1 MSHTD
6 STLPQ
11 TGAQAVGE
19 AFAAWRAQAARIG
32 GRDTMLHFRD
42 SRDGSID
49 LTGAHPSGLAQLLAG
64 RATRLSSLLRD
75 PEHLADARRRARA
88 IRSKADQ
95 LSRERGIATAYL
107 AIGFASWSR
116 EGATGREEF
125 GAPVLL
131 RHVTLVPRGSS
142 IDDYEIRLDD
152 EVRVNP
158 ALVDYLHREHEV
170 TVDVDEWADSTR
182 VGHGFDPAPAYD
194 RLRAVTRSVP
204 GMLVNERLVVST
216 FANIADPYS
225 TEELPEAHPLLR
237 ALAGDAEARAGL
249 SGDAPDPAPRE
260 LRDRAPHEE
269 FLAID
274 VDGDQ
279 QAVVDA
285 AMAGESVVVDTPP
298 GTGATQLATALATTL
313 SHTGRSVLYVA
324 QDAADLD
331 EFRRRMASTGLEDF
345 AVDGRGDREQL
356 RRSLITLITSAE
368 RSPKPELSGLVE
380 TLSEHRTALT
390 EHIESLHRI
399 REPWGVSAY
408 EVMQRLAALTSVRPG
423 PSTSV
428 RFSRELLDLDDAR
441 RSELRDSLLTLS
453 DRGAFTL
460 DVADT
465 VWFGARFES
474 DDEAERARSL
484 AEAARALIPAFS
496 EAALPVLRKS
506 GLNPERTV
514 GAWGRSLELL
524 QEMRATLDV
533 FSPEVFE
540 HSLSDLL
547 AATGTAEYR
556 AQVGREMGML
566 ERNRLKKAAKEF
578 LRPGA
583 SAPDLHAGLLAASAQ
598 RQELRELAGAD
609 IRPKVPR
616 GVPEAVAEYRALSAE
631 LGALSPYL
639 EDTPDGGALEEMLV
653 EELEARLE
661 ALAEDRASLRDLP
674 ERTRL
679 DDELRDAGLGDLLD
693 DLRARRV
700 PHELVGLEFD
710 LAHWATVL
718 QDLAGADALIG
729 AHDGDVLSR
738 IAAEYRL
745 ADRQYVAAGASRLRY
760 SHSKRWRAAIGEHR
774 DQAQELRTAL
784 KSPHLDLRRLSAA
797 APDVLSTL
805 APVWA
810 ASPFRVPELFAE
822 GPRFDTVILADAGRL
837 TTAEALP
844 ALARARQVVAMGD
857 ERLLEPRDFS
867 VAVDR
872 RPLSPPKERPRSVL
886 SELSEFL
893 PVHRLHT
900 SYRVSPLELVELA
913 NRHFYD
919 SSIRTVPTALT
930 GEGTGLE
937 FAYVQDA
944 LGTPDNV
951 TGQVESLDVEVD
963 RVVDLV
969 IRHAR
974 TRARQSLGVVTLTP
988 WHAQRVATAIQKAIR
1003 QYPYVASF
1011 FENPGR
1017 EPFIVTDVQQVHGM
1031 VRDVVIFSLGYGR
1044 TRQGRVIH
1052 SFGELSKPGGERYLA
1067 AALTRARRRLT
1078 LVSAFEAED
1087 FDRAR
1092 LSDGA
1097 ALLPDILAEVASGG
1111 EPTARASGAVTGT
1124 NAAADGGRTDPSRL
1138 ATEPFEE
1145 LGDPI
1150 VADLAERLSRKGVMA
1165 HLDYQG
1171 IDLAIAN
1178 SADDLHGMVV
1188 AVETDGPAYA
1198 ATESIRQ
1205 RERLRSEQ
1213 LARRG
1218 WRSVRVWTTDAFV
1231 DPQQQAGRLFD
1242 AWRETVEEL
1251 SPQALLN
1258 AARAAAVVVDRQG
1271 SRPRVASGLP
1281 MHMYTDDQLVAML
1294 EWIQS
1299 DGVARG
1305 DGELKEQL
1313 RAALAQKNRL
1323 GRTESALENAVRAY
1337 RRQVAEL
1344 KRADAEARESSE
1356 GGGGAPGQGGAHR
1369 AEGTP
1374 RTGADEPRTGAA
1386 SDAGSPS
1393 STQAGAEDA
1402 DGDAAGG
1409 RGLGRSG
1416 SAAETGAAGPAG
1428 ASRRGAS
1435 RRTRSEELRRDENG
1449 ELVGPPA
1456 DSVLPPYDTNSL
1468 RHAELRDAGLRPVVD
1483 ELSDETLDRA
1493 TKAQVPAD
1501 RDAEAG
1507 SRETGSGDGS
1517 LGRENRATASDDRV
1531 QGETSAGETAPTAS
1545 RTGEGAGEAASAGA
1559 SGVTGTTGATGASGT
1574 TGAAAGAEADDA
1586 ESAEGAARTTDA
1598 AGTDRSE
1605 TTGAAGRTEGTE
1617 TQLEA
1622 PGAGV
1627 ASAEAEA
1634 EDGSQGRGSAEAHPG
1649 ASGADGSRTED

>member
-1 MSHTD
+1 MSHSD

-11 TGAQAVGE
+11 AGARAVGE
-19 AFAAWRAQAARIG
+19 AFAAWQAQAARIG

-75 PEHLADARRRARA
+75 PEHLADARRRARS

-95 LSRERGIATAYL
+95 LSRERGLTTAHL

-116 EGATGREEF
+116 EGETGREEF
-125 GAPVLL
+125 GAPVVL

-142 IDDYEIRLDD
+142 VDDYEIRLGS
-152 EVRVNP
+152 EVHINP
-158 ALVDYLHREHEV
+158 ALVDYLHREHDVEI
-170 TVDVDEWADSTR
+170 DVDEWADSTR
-182 VGHGFDPAPAYD
+182 AGHGFDPAPVFE
-194 RLRAVTRSVP
+194 RLRAVTRAVP

-216 FANIADPYS
+216 FANIADPYT

-237 ALAGDAEARAGL
+237 ALAGDAEARVGFGGSEATGTSAAPTGNRASHEPDAHDGSPRREAFGAGDGETPDAEATDVEATDAEARNAEATTEAEAA
-249 SGDAPDPAPRE
+249 SGTGPSSGEPAPAEDGEIPESAPRTRAASVGTRRSRAAARR
-260 LRDRAPHEE
+260 LRATGPLPLTDRAPHEE

-285 AMAGESVVVDTPP
+285 ALDGQSLVVDTPP
-298 GTGATQLATALATTL
+298 GTGATQLAVALATTL
-313 SHTGRSVLYVA
+313 SHAGRSVLYVA

-331 EFRRRMASTGLEDF
+331 EFGRRMEAAGLTDF
-345 AVDGRGDREQL
+345 TVDGRGDREEL
-356 RRSLITLITSAE
+356 RRALIKLITSAE
-368 RSPKPELSGLVE
+368 RSPKPELTGLVE
-380 TLSEHRTALT
+380 TLTEHRTALS

-428 RFSRELLDLDDAR
+428 RFGREVLELTDAERSGLR
-441 RSELRDSLLTLS
+441 RTLLTLS

-465 VWFGARFES
+465 VWFGARFETNE
-474 DDEAERARSL
+474 EAERARSL
-484 AEAARALIPAFS
+484 AERARELVPAFS
-496 EAALPVLRKS
+496 QAALPVLRKS

-533 FSPEVFE
+533 FGPEVFE
-540 HSLSDLL
+540 HSLADLI
-547 AATGTAEYR
+547 AATGTSEYR
-556 AQVGREMGML
+556 AQHGREMGLL
-566 ERNRLKKAAKEF
+566 ERNRLRKAAKEF

-583 SAPDLHAGLLAASAQ
+583 SAPDMHAGLLAAAEQ
-598 RQELRELAGAD
+598 RRELRELAGAD

-616 GVPEAVAEYRALSAE
+616 GVPEAVAEYRALSAA
-631 LGALSPYL
+631 LAALSPYL
-639 EDTPDGGALEEMLV
+639 EDTPDGGDLEGMLV
-653 EELEARLE
+653 EELEARLD
-661 ALAEDRASLRDLP
+661 ALAEDRLSLRDLP

-679 DDELRDAGLGDLLD
+679 DDELRDAGLGELLD

-729 AHDGDVLSR
+729 AHDGDVLNR

-760 SHSKRWRAAIGEHR
+760 SHAKRWKAVIGEHR
-774 DQAQELRTAL
+774 NQAQELRQEL
-784 KSPHLDLRRLSAA
+784 RSPHLDVRRLSTR
-797 APDVLSTL
+797 APEILSTL

-857 ERLLEPRDFS
+857 ERLLEPREFS

-872 RPLSPPKERPRSVL
+872 RPRGPRKERARSVFA
-886 SELSEFL
+886 ELSEFL
-893 PVHRLHT
+893 PARRLHT

-919 SSIRTVPTALT
+919 SSICIVPTALT

-937 FAYVQDA
+937 FAYVPDA

-974 TRARQSLGVVTLTP
+974 TRSRQSLGVVTLTP
-988 WHAQRVATAIQKAIR
+988 WHAQRVAAAIQKAIR

-1011 FENPGR
+1011 FESPGR
-1017 EPFIVTDVQQVHGM
+1017 EPFIVTDVTQVHGM
-1031 VRDVVIFSLGYGR
+1031 VRDAVILSLGYGR

-1052 SFGELSKPGGERYLA
+1052 SFGVLSEPGGERCLA

-1078 LVSAFEAED
+1078 VVSAFEAED
-1087 FDRAR
+1087 FDPAR
-1092 LSDGA
+1092 LSGGA
-1097 ALLPDILAEVASGG
+1097 RLLPDILAEVASGG
-1111 EPTARASGAVTGT
+1111 EPTARDSGAVTGT
-1124 NAAADGGRTDPSRL
+1124 NARADGGRTDPSRI

-1198 ATESIRQ
+1198 GTRSIRQ

-1305 DGELKEQL
+1305 DAELKEQL
-1313 RAALAQKNRL
+1313 RAALAQKNRR
-1323 GRTESALENAVRAY
+1323 GRTESALEGAVRAY
-1337 RRQVAEL
+1337 RRQLAEL
-1344 KRADAEARESSE
+1344 KHGGEAGAEGGAGSGRGAPAAEAAEARDSS
-1356 GGGGAPGQGGAHR
+1356 
-1369 AEGTP
+1369 AEG
-1374 RTGADEPRTGAA
+1374 
-1386 SDAGSPS
+1386 
-1393 STQAGAEDA
+1393 
-1402 DGDAAGG
+1402 
-1409 RGLGRSG
+1409 L
-1416 SAAETGAAGPAG
+1416 GAAGPPVSEGPHDSPGRARG
-1428 ASRRGAS
+1428 EEHSEDGDSAASSRRLARARRGAA
-1435 RRTRSEELRRDENG
+1435 EAEYPRDEDG

-1456 DSVLPPYDTNSL
+1456 DSVLPPYDTDSL
-1468 RHAELRDAGLRPVVD
+1468 RHAELRDAGLRPVMD
-1483 ELSDETLDRA
+1483 EMSEETLARA
-1493 TKAQVPAD
+1493 TQAQQPDALSAED
-1501 RDAEAG
+1501 REAG
-1507 SRETGSGDGS
+1507 AGGEERPGEVESADGESAEDGGPHEEGGSDDGS
-1517 LGRENRATASDDRV
+1517 ARHEDAA
-1531 QGETSAGETAPTAS
+1531 
-1545 RTGEGAGEAASAGA
+1545 GEGASDE
-1559 SGVTGTTGATGASGT
+1559 
-1574 TGAAAGAEADDA
+1574 DDA
-1586 ESAEGAARTTDA
+1586 SLR
-1598 AGTDRSE
+1598 DR
-1605 TTGAAGRTEGTE
+1605 A
-1617 TQLEA
+1617 
-1622 PGAGV
+1622 
-1627 ASAEAEA
+1627 
-1634 EDGSQGRGSAEAHPG
+1634 
-1649 ASGADGSRTED
+1649 